1 MIAVRVVDEVRVGV
15 GGSAHGRGMRSGCWL
30 GRLLLW
36 LWLIILNG
44 VLWLI
49 GGLLWLIGGLL
60 WLIGG
65 LLWLIGGLLWL
76 VGGLL
81 WLVGGLLLLI
91 RGLLLLLVRG
101 LLISRL
107 LIRLLVAWRGLLI
120 RSRCSSLLLTRCY
133 KFESSYGKFDKT
145 GLPIW

>member
-1 MIAVRVVDEVRVGV
+1 M
-15 GGSAHGRGMRSGCWL
+15 
-30 GRLLLW
+30 
-36 LWLIILNG
+36 
-44 VLWLI
+44 
-49 GGLLWLIGGLL
+49 
-60 WLIGG
+60 
-65 LLWLIGGLLWL
+65 WLIGGLLWL

-91 RGLLLLLVRG
+91 RGLLLIG
-101 LLISRL
+101 GL

-120 RSRCSSLLLTRCY
+120 RSRCSSLLLTSCY